1 MMDKQFLYNQFFV
14 LGLYDNFS
22 MRFYF
27 LGVLYRG
34 VVTMFEIGY
43 DNIGY
48 GGIVRGEVDGF
59 VMLLDIQLLY

>member
-1 MMDKQFLYNQFFV
+1 
-14 LGLYDNFS
+14 

-59 VMLLDIQLLY
+59 VMLLDI

>member
-1 MMDKQFLYNQFFV
+1 
-14 LGLYDNFS
+14 

-34 VVTMFEIGY
+34 VVMMFEIGY

-59 VMLLDIQLLY
+59 VMLLDI